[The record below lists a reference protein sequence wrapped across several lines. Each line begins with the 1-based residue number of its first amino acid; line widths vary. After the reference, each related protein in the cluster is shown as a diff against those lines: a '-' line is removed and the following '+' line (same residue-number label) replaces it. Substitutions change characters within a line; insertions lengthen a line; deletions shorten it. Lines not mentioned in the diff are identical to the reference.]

1 MNSSATRVMG
11 HRGVPSLA
19 PENTLGGFRKAIEL
33 GARWLE
39 LDVTLLGDLTPVVH
53 HDNSLDRCSDRSG
66 LLSQLALEDL
76 DNINNAALFPNWPI
90 EPVPTLKDV
99 LVLLA
104 QHGVGLNLEIKRHQF
119 SSVLISQIVVDQLRQ
134 YFPLDKLVVSSF
146 DVQVLAES
154 LRLAPEIPRGL
165 ICSHLPSEWQS
176 LAAEL
181 ELTSIHCD
189 GHHLDQAQAVAVKE
203 QGYRLFCWTIN
214 DPVLAGRLWGWGI
227 DGLMTDYVQDF
238 IHYYD
243 AQ

>member
-1 MNSSATRVMG
+1 MNSSAARVMG

-19 PENTLGGFRKAIEL
+19 PENTLGGFIKAIEL

-53 HDNSLDRCSDRSG
+53 HDNSLDRCSDGSG
-66 LLSQLALEDL
+66 LLSQLALKDL
-76 DNINNAALFPNWPI
+76 DNINNAALFPDWPF

-99 LVLLA
+99 LVLLM
-104 QHGVGLNLEIKRHQF
+104 QKGVGLNLEIKRHQF
-119 SSVLISQIVVDQLRQ
+119 SSALISQIVVDQLLQ
-134 YFPLDKLVVSSF
+134 HFLSDKLVVSSF
-146 DVQVLAES
+146 DVEVLAEC

-165 ICSHLPSEWQS
+165 ICSRLPSDWQS
-176 LAAEL
+176 LALEL

-189 GHHLDQAQAVAVKE
+189 GRYLNQAQTLAIKD

-214 DPVLAGRLWGWGI
+214 DALLADRLWGWGI

-243 AQ
+243 DQ